1 MVDSMLQEC
10 AKMQRFRHP
19 NVMPLIGVCLDGGPT
34 PLIVMPYMVNGSL
47 LDYLRK
53 ERTRLVHT
61 PAGDSDAEERVG
73 TQKYMNL
80 CFRHYVAQWVIF
92 PRPCVLPSALKI
104 YNMHYYY
111 TCFIL

>member
-53 ERTRLVHT
+53 ERASLVHT
-61 PAGDSDAEERVG
+61 PARDSDAEERVG
-73 TQKYMNL
+73 IQKYMNL
-80 CFRHYVAQWVIF
+80 WFSAIFGSF

-104 YNMHYYY
+104 YNIHYYY

>member
-1 MVDSMLQEC
+1 MLKES

-53 ERTRLVHT
+53 ERASLVHNTAANQELVCCDDPAFVLAITNSAHNYT
-61 PAGDSDAEERVG
+61 P
-73 TQKYMNL
+73 L
-80 CFRHYVAQWVIF
+80 C
-92 PRPCVLPSALKI
+92 SS
-104 YNMHYYY
+104 
-111 TCFIL
+111 